1 MDRREFTGL
10 LATLAASPLVIRG
23 RQAASSGGASIT
35 PPSDAAL
42 EHMRRLMEVG
52 GVPGVAAG
60 IVTPSG
66 LSWHRLEGVVDIT
79 TRQPVD
85 MKTMFP
91 GASLV
96 VEGHTDANGSDSQN
110 LILSQDRADAVKQYL
125 VSNFGLDA
133 EKVSS
138 IGYGEARPVATNE
151 TASGRARNRRID
163 LVIHVQGSG

>member
-1 MDRREFTGL
+1 MESKLGGESQERIALQKQVDAQARMRANI
-10 LATLAASPLVIRG
+10 ATLEASFTPEEAKVYRQGEDVVVSLMGVSFPSG
-23 RQAASSGGASIT
+23 RSTIDASSG
-35 PPSDAAL
+35 PLMKKVQQAL
-42 EHMRRLMEVG
+42 SL
-52 GVPGVAAG
+52 
-60 IVTPSG
+60 
-66 LSWHRLEGVVDIT
+66 
-79 TRQPVD
+79 
-85 MKTMFP
+85 FP

-125 VSNFGLDA
+125 ISNFGVDA